1 MQMNKNTPEDWVQEC
16 VGSQLKDM
24 FSIGIV
30 IPLPRY
36 ITTY

>member
-1 MQMNKNTPEDWVQEC
+1 MNKNTPEDWVQEC

-24 FSIGIV
+24 FSTGIV
-30 IPLPRY
+30 SPLLHY